1 MKSKKN
7 YVPVKLIS
15 KQFASALPF
24 IFTNKNCE
32 LFDPFPCNF
41 KEIENVYNLNGHRFY
56 WFFMPWKNNQEFKVI
71 MSR

>member
-56 WFFMPWKNNQEFKVI
+56 LFLCHGKTTK
-71 MSR
+71 SLR